1 MTSFASAFGSSSPDA
16 NSLNNG
22 ETNLNNSADSHQEES
37 KNFSSID
44 LDQQSTPPSSSSQL
58 QKQHSSYVSLTDAAT
73 FHTDSNVTT
82 NNTARIPISSASQDF
97 PSHYSTNTTID
108 TSSILS
114 DKRISIPDMS
124 KISASSAA
132 AVAAVGPTIDKLKQ
146 WGLSTYKCTK
156 QTLYEKLGKTIRT
169 VDVELESQIEQL
181 RETKRRY
188 ENVLALARS
197 YANHFSNLLNTQR
210 ALSDTFLDLKHKS
223 FHLCD
228 EYGYNADT
236 QNLLVRH
243 GEILM
248 GALNY
253 FISTLD
259 TLCNKTIEDTITT
272 IRLYETSRLEYD
284 ACRTEMELLSP
295 GSQLNEKQREFEK
308 YKERYEKLK
317 CDVSIKLKFLDENQ
331 TKVMKKELLLFHNAI
346 AAYFSGNQAA
356 LEATMKQFNLKIV
369 TNGDNNSQEKKSFL
383 EQFHN

>member
-1 MTSFASAFGSSSPDA
+1 
-16 NSLNNG
+16 
-22 ETNLNNSADSHQEES
+22 
-37 KNFSSID
+37 
-44 LDQQSTPPSSSSQL
+44 
-58 QKQHSSYVSLTDAAT
+58 
-73 FHTDSNVTT
+73 
-82 NNTARIPISSASQDF
+82 
-97 PSHYSTNTTID
+97 
-108 TSSILS
+108 
-114 DKRISIPDMS
+114 
-124 KISASSAA
+124 
-132 AVAAVGPTIDKLKQ
+132 KQ

-284 ACRTEMELLSP
+284 ACRTDMELLSP
-295 GSQLNEKQREFEK
+295 
-308 YKERYEKLK
+308 
-317 CDVSIKLKFLDENQ
+317 
-331 TKVMKKELLLFHNAI
+331 
-346 AAYFSGNQAA
+346 
-356 LEATMKQFNLKIV
+356 
-369 TNGDNNSQEKKSFL
+369 
-383 EQFHN
+383 